1 MKKVALLL
9 VFCLALVLA
18 FSCAKKPPSGEL
30 FEEPII
36 IEEEEPG
43 IFEEEI
49 FVDTL
54 PEIPPPPTTVYMVQI
69 GAFYDADNA
78 SKRKTRAIS
87 LFDKSVYV
95 EYIAPYY
102 KVWVGSFATK
112 AAADS
117 YKAQVVYYFS
127 DAFVIETK
135 RQY

>member
-9 VFCLALVLA
+9 VLCLALVLA
-18 FSCAKKPPSGEL
+18 FSCAKKPPPGEL

-36 IEEEEPG
+36 IEEEPE
-43 IFEEEI
+43 ILEEEI
-49 FVDTL
+49 VVDTL
-54 PEIPPPPTTVYMVQI
+54 PGISPPPTTVYMVQI

-78 SKRKTRAIS
+78 SKRKTKAIS

-95 EYIAPYY
+95 EYVAPYY

-135 RQY
+135 KEY

>member
-9 VFCLALVLA
+9 VLCLALVLA
-18 FSCAKKPPSGEL
+18 FSCAKKPPPGEL

-36 IEEEEPG
+36 IEEEPE
-43 IFEEEI
+43 IIEEEI
-49 FVDTL
+49 GVDTL

-78 SKRKTRAIS
+78 SKRKTKAIS

-95 EYIAPYY
+95 EYVAPYY

-135 RQY
+135 KEY